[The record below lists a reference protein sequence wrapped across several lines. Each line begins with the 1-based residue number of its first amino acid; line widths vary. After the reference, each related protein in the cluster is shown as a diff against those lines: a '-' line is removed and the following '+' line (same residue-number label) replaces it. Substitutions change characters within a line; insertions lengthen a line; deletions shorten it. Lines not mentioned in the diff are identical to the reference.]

1 VGAGWAISAYP
12 GAHNVSPMV
21 AGTPDVAAQLLASFL
36 SEELG
41 ATAPLLSLLCTF
53 LGEGVCG
60 SMGKQVSQ
68 GMRAGSA
75 DGVIEAAVLALASW
89 GMIASSVLIA
99 LIVYC
104 ICGQCCTEHADVS
117 YPGGR
122 QERSGILR
130 HSTPADGDEP
140 VVRPASPAAL
150 AMVDTFSATDSEL
163 EVSSIGRTAGGGS
176 EESAPACAVCV
187 EDIDVGQRV
196 SRLACGHIFHARC
209 LLTWLQRAD
218 SCPNCRLRLEEGY
231 KPSHHG

>member
-1 VGAGWAISAYP
+1 
-12 GAHNVSPMV
+12 MV

-41 ATAPLLSLLCTF
+41 AASPLLSLLCTF
-53 LGEGVCG
+53 LGEEVCE
-60 SMGKQVSQ
+60 QVSQ
-68 GMRAGSA
+68 GMRPGVA
-75 DGVIEAAVLALASW
+75 DGVDFASW
-89 GMIASSVLIA
+89 GMIFASWGMVASSVLIA
-99 LIVYC
+99 LIAY
-104 ICGQCCTEHADVS
+104 ICGQCCTEHVDAS

-122 QERSGILR
+122 QERSGVLR
-130 HSTPADGDEP
+130 YSTRPNVDEP

-163 EVSSIGRTAGGGS
+163 EISSRERTAGGGN
-176 EESAPACAVCV
+176 EERAPACAVCV

-231 KPSHHG
+231 KPSRHG